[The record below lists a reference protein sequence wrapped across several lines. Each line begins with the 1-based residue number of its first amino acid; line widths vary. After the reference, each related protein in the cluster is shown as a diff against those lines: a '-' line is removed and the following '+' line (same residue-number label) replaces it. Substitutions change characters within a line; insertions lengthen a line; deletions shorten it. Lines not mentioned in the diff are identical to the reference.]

1 MIGNYFSGLKYAF
14 KGFSLISKAGVR
26 RYAVVPI
33 LVNLVVFSL
42 AIYMGYSQFDGW
54 MNSLLSSISW
64 IPDWLETGILW
75 ILRPLFAIVII
86 IATYYSFTVIA
97 NLIAAPF
104 NSMLAYKVEQHL
116 RDVRGDAME
125 QADEQTTLSVVGRTL
140 SSEGKKIAHML
151 KWLIV
156 LLIITVIPV
165 INVVAPF
172 AWIIYGIWMLSLEYA
187 DYPMSNHD
195 MFFKEEVSL
204 LKKNRFLSLGFGS
217 GVMLMTMIPI
227 VNFFAMPVS
236 VAGSTELWVERLSGR

>member
-1 MIGNYFSGLKYAF
+1 MGNYFSGLKYAF
-14 KGFSLISKAGVR
+14 RGFSLIGKSGVR
-26 RYAVVPI
+26 RYAVVPL

-42 AIYMGYSQFDGW
+42 AIYFGFTQFDSW

-64 IPDWLETGILW
+64 MPDWLQTGVLW
-75 ILRPLFAIVII
+75 ILRPLFAVLII

-116 RDVRGDAME
+116 RGGAIDQVDD
-125 QADEQTTLSVVGRTL
+125 QSVTSVMGRTI
-140 SSEGKKIAHML
+140 SSETKKIAHML

-156 LLIITVIPV
+156 LLIMTIIPV

-172 AWIIYGIWMLSLEYA
+172 AWILYGIWMLSLEYM

-195 MFFKEEVSL
+195 MFFKDEVSL

-217 GVMLMTMIPI
+217 GVMLMTLIPI

-236 VAGSTELWVERLSGR
+236 VASSTALWVEKLSNRE